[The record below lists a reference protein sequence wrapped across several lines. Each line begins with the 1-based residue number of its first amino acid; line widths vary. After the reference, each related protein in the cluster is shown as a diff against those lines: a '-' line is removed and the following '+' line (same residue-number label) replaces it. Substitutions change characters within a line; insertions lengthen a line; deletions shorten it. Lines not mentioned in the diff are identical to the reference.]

1 MLSICPFFIFRYELL
16 PIGGAKTNT
25 MRAESP
31 ETSIGGW
38 QKSNQSG
45 LKAQFPPQPRATPWV
60 KMFVESNA
68 L

>member
-1 MLSICPFFIFRYELL
+1 MYERLSI
-16 PIGGAKTNT
+16 GGVKTHT
-25 MRAESP
+25 MLAENP
-31 ETSIGGW
+31 EASIGGW

-60 KMFVESNA
+60 KMFVKSNA

>member
-1 MLSICPFFIFRYELL
+1 MLSICSFFIYRYELL
-16 PIGGAKTNT
+16 PIGG
-25 MRAESP
+25 EC
-31 ETSIGGW
+31 
-38 QKSNQSG
+38 G